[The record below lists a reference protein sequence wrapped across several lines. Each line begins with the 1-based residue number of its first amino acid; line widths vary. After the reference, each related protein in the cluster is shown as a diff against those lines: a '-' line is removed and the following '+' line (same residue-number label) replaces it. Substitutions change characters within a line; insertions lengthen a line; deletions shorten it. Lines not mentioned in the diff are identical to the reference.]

1 MATEKPKFVLMRVNA
16 AGYTGEPVSMIC
28 SFDPATDMLLVMKTM
43 KDYEAGDRAGFL
55 RITTQERDEAHDAVF
70 TEDETREAIVAYFGL
85 QSMNLINLADP
96 VKRHD
101 PKNAIERDGMDEH
114 GMKYRI
120 QPTISNGQFAVLV
133 AAYYAK
139 KQRDVNS
146 ISSVIADMELF
157 EV

>member
-1 MATEKPKFVLMRVNA
+1 MTERAQFVFLRVNA
-16 AGYTGEPVSMIC
+16 AGYSGEPVSMLC
-28 SFDPATDMLLVMKTM
+28 SFDPATDILLLLKTETYTGVA
-43 KDYEAGDRAGFL
+43 KKGFL
-55 RITTQERDEAHDAVF
+55 CVTTQPQDEARDALF
-70 TEDETREAIVAYFGL
+70 TEDETRDAIVAYFGMEAMG
-85 QSMNLINLADP
+85 QINLADP
-96 VKRHD
+96 VKRFD

-139 KQRDVNS
+139 KQGDVNAVAGF
-146 ISSVIADMELF
+146 IDEMNIF